1 MMPWATCGGG
11 VSGKVPNAELFVA
24 LVVSIDPQIMS
35 LEKNFIREARDKFLV
50 ESLSALGC

>member
-1 MMPWATCGGG
+1 M
-11 VSGKVPNAELFVA
+11 PNAELFVA

-35 LEKNFIREARDKFLV
+35 LEKNSIREARDKFLV